1 MTINKA
7 LDKRMLRNVIGGGKS
22 WTSTLLLLLAFL
34 AFSACNEDTPVI
46 PDSENLIETPAAD
59 STSVGD
65 SIFVDPAWADT
76 IDYNFDNDAE
86 LNITIPDGTPE
97 EGDAGGAV

>member
-7 LDKRMLRNVIGGGKS
+7 LGKQLLTNVIGWGKFLPALLLPLAL
-22 WTSTLLLLLAFL
+22 TLL
-34 AFSACNEDTPVI
+34 SACNEDTPVI